1 MRERLANNIRSG
13 RIERC
18 EATDYLP
25 LPLSQRSFHALSL
38 PAVAASACPIRVQ
51 KAEARDR
58 QIRAGVSPSIP
69 RRERHRRP
77 MRSGAARRRTLE
89 RRKESN
95 VAYVNVLPSLQVE
108 SFNDT
113 VDWYERLFARAPDR
127 RPMDG
132 CVEWQL
138 ASTGGLQV
146 YRNPDGAAPAT
157 VIIGLDDLAAEIEA
171 LRARGIHA
179 ESYDVPSGQFRL
191 AQIQDP
197 SGNTVILSQ
206 DLS

>member
-1 MRERLANNIRSG
+1 M
-13 RIERC
+13 
-18 EATDYLP
+18 
-25 LPLSQRSFHALSL
+25 
-38 PAVAASACPIRVQ
+38 
-51 KAEARDR
+51 
-58 QIRAGVSPSIP
+58 
-69 RRERHRRP
+69 
-77 MRSGAARRRTLE
+77 
-89 RRKESN
+89 
-95 VAYVNVLPSLQVE
+95 AYVNVLPSLQVE
-108 SFNDT
+108 SFNGT
-113 VDWYERLFARAPDR
+113 VNWYERLFARAPDR

-157 VIIGLDDLAAEIEA
+157 VIIGVDDLGAEIEA

-179 ESYDVPSGQFRL
+179 EPYDVPSGQFRL

>member
-1 MRERLANNIRSG
+1 
-13 RIERC
+13 
-18 EATDYLP
+18 
-25 LPLSQRSFHALSL
+25 
-38 PAVAASACPIRVQ
+38 
-51 KAEARDR
+51 
-58 QIRAGVSPSIP
+58 
-69 RRERHRRP
+69 
-77 MRSGAARRRTLE
+77 MRSGGLGRRTLE
-89 RRKESN
+89 RPKESN

-108 SFNDT
+108 SFDDT
-113 VDWYERLFARAPDR
+113 VNWYERLFARAPDR

-138 ASTGGLQV
+138 GPTGGLQV

-157 VIIGLDDLAAEIEA
+157 VIIGLDDLTAEIEA

-179 ESYDVPSGQFRL
+179 EPYDVPSGQFRL

-206 DLS
+206 DLG

>member
-1 MRERLANNIRSG
+1 
-13 RIERC
+13 
-18 EATDYLP
+18 
-25 LPLSQRSFHALSL
+25 
-38 PAVAASACPIRVQ
+38 
-51 KAEARDR
+51 
-58 QIRAGVSPSIP
+58 
-69 RRERHRRP
+69 

-95 VAYVNVLPSLQVE
+95 VAYVKVLPSLQVE

-113 VDWYERLFARAPDR
+113 VDSYERLFARAPDR

-171 LRARGIHA
+171 PP
-179 ESYDVPSGQFRL
+179 YDVPSGQFRL

>member
-1 MRERLANNIRSG
+1 MKSG
-13 RIERC
+13 G
-18 EATDYLP
+18 
-25 LPLSQRSFHALSL
+25 
-38 PAVAASACPIRVQ
+38 
-51 KAEARDR
+51 
-58 QIRAGVSPSIP
+58 AG
-69 RRERHRRP
+69 
-77 MRSGAARRRTLE
+77 RRTLE
-89 RRKESN
+89 RGKESN

-113 VDWYERLFARAPDR
+113 VNWYERLFARAPDR

-171 LRARGIHA
+171 LRGRGIDA
-179 ESYDVPSGQFRL
+179 EPYDVPSGQFRL